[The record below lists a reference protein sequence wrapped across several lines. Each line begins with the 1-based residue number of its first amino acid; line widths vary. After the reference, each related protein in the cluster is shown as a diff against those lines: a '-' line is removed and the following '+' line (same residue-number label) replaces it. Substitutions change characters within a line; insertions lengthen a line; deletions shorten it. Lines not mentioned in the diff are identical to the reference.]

1 MPVPVEFDR
10 VVHIGVPLAVHHL
23 AGADFT
29 GAPGTV
35 NEDLDV
41 RSVCPG
47 DVFVLDD
54 AHVRHRRWWR
64 RRHEMEYC
72 EDPAEERAVMP
83 KRWRRPP
90 AGFVDR
96 GDIGRDPLAPGFRG
110 AAARAPTPTRPL
122 DRYVIASVSRLE
134 ESQITKS
141 LLSVHGA
148 SYRFVVEWGHGRGAR
163 TLEYRQHEA
172 GFDLARVGRFRE
184 GRGSVRLRASSGT
197 RRPWSCIRD

>member
-54 AHVRHRRWWR
+54 AHVRHVGGGADGMRWSIAR
-64 RRHEMEYC
+64 TPPRSGRSC
-72 EDPAEERAVMP
+72 QSAGAD
-83 KRWRRPP
+83 RPP
-90 AGFVDR
+90 GSST
-96 GDIGRDPLAPGFRG
+96 GGTLAETPWRPGSG
-110 AAARAPTPTRPL
+110 GQLPEHLRPL
-122 DRYVIASVSRLE
+122 DHWI
-134 ESQITKS
+134 
-141 LLSVHGA
+141 
-148 SYRFVVEWGHGRGAR
+148 
-163 TLEYRQHEA
+163 
-172 GFDLARVGRFRE
+172 
-184 GRGSVRLRASSGT
+184 GT
-197 RRPWSCIRD
+197 S